1 MEMSQRSRHVLGLK
15 GKYELWFE
23 FLCLLKTDMKG
34 EYDFNDEAY
43 TRWGKVGTFKSF
55 EAWWHKIGKTLQV
68 SKVRIVTKD
77 AASMALPSESRI
89 YIEVPLDR
97 SPTQLTKSAGYL
109 IKRRF
114 NEVYKDRQFKKA
126 KTLVAGLTEGRDIRV
141 KVFKDLLLLHR
152 AVLSKQKGLK
162 GVTLLKACNDY
173 QLALLNKGRRRNLLS
188 KDFVTVGRQEL
199 SEANWLN
206 YKHKTVNSV
215 LRNLNRAVRRRDTV
229 FRAVAQGEFPGSA

>member
-1 MEMSQRSRHVLGLK
+1 MSERRRRVLGMK

-23 FLCLLKTDMKG
+23 FLRLLKKDMKG
-34 EYDFNDEAY
+34 EYDINDAAY
-43 TRWGKVGTFKSF
+43 KRWGKVGTFKSF
-55 EAWWHKIGKTLQV
+55 KAWWRKIGKTLQN
-68 SKVRIVTKD
+68 SKVRIVPKD
-77 AASMALPSESRI
+77 AVLRALPSETRI

-97 SPTQLTKSAGYL
+97 SPTHLTKSVGYL
-109 IKRRF
+109 IKKHF
-114 NEVYKDRQFKKA
+114 NEVYKDRQFKKM
-126 KTLVAGLTEGRDIRV
+126 KTLVAGFTEGRDIRV

-162 GVTLLKACNDY
+162 GVKLLEACNDY
-173 QLALLNKGRRRNLLS
+173 QQTLLKKGRKRNLLPM
-188 KDFVTVGRQEL
+188 DYVTVDRKEL

-215 LRNLNRAVRRRDTV
+215 LRNLNRAVQRRDTV

>member
-1 MEMSQRSRHVLGLK
+1 MSQRSRHVLGLK

-23 FLCLLKTDMKG
+23 FLRLLKTDMKG

-43 TRWGKVGTFKSF
+43 KRWGKVGTFKSF
-55 EAWWHKIGKTLQV
+55 EAWWQKIGKTLQD

-77 AASMALPSESRI
+77 EASKPLPSEKKI

-109 IKRRF
+109 IKKHF

-126 KTLVAGLTEGRDIRV
+126 KTLVAGFTEGRDIRV
-141 KVFKDLLLLHR
+141 NVFKDLLLLHR

-162 GVTLLKACNDY
+162 GVSLLKACNDY
-173 QLALLNKGRRRNLLS
+173 QLTLLKKGRKRNLLS
-188 KDFVTVGRQEL
+188 KDFVTIDRQDL
-199 SEANWLN
+199 TEANWLN

-215 LRNLNRAVRRRDTV
+215 LRNLNRAVQRRDTV
-229 FRAVAQGEFPGSA
+229 FRAVAQGEFPGLA

>member
-1 MEMSQRSRHVLGLK
+1 MLGLK

-23 FLCLLKTDMKG
+23 FLCLLKTDMKD
-34 EYDFNDEAY
+34 EYDFNDGAY
-43 TRWGKVGTFKSF
+43 KRWGRVGTFKSF
-55 EAWWHKIGKTLQV
+55 DSWWQKIGKTLQD

-77 AASMALPSESRI
+77 APLKALPSETRI

-97 SPTQLTKSAGYL
+97 SPSQLTKSAGYL
-109 IKRRF
+109 IKKHF
-114 NEVYKDRQFKKA
+114 NEVYKDRQFKKS
-126 KTLVAGLTEGRDIRV
+126 KTLVAGFTAGRDIRV

-173 QLALLNKGRRRNLLS
+173 QLTLLKKGRRRKLLS

-199 SEANWLN
+199 TEGDWLN
-206 YKHKTVNSV
+206 YKHRTVNSV
-215 LRNLNRAVRRRDTV
+215 LRNLNRAVQRRDTV

>member
-1 MEMSQRSRHVLGLK
+1 MSERSRRVLGLK

-23 FLCLLKTDMKG
+23 FLRLLKTEMKG

-43 TRWGKVGTFKSF
+43 KRWGKVGTFKSF
-55 EAWWHKIGKTLQV
+55 DAWWQKIGKTLQN

-77 AASMALPSESRI
+77 APLRALPSETRI

-97 SPTQLTKSAGYL
+97 SPTQLTKSVGYL
-109 IKRRF
+109 IKKRF
-114 NEVYKDRQFKKA
+114 NEVYKDRLFKKS
-126 KTLVAGLTEGRDIRV
+126 KTLVAGFTDGRDIRV

-162 GVTLLKACNDY
+162 GVKLLKACNDY
-173 QLALLNKGRRRNLLS
+173 QLTLLKKGRRRKLLS

-199 SEANWLN
+199 SEAEWLN
-206 YKHKTVNSV
+206 YRHRTVNSV
-215 LRNLNRAVRRRDTV
+215 LRNLNRAVQRRDTV